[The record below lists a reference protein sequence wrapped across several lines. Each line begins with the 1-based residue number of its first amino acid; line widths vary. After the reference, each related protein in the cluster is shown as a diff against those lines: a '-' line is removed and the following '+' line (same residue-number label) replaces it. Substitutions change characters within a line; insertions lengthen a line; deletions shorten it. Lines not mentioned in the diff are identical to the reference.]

1 MDKDGLAEVERRMQE
16 AFDQL
21 DKEIDPTF
29 KYEST
34 EKNKT
39 NRYKIG
45 MLLAGSLIKD
55 DAPCLFL
62 ALRKSLLKI

>member
-39 NRYKIG
+39 NRYRIG
-45 MLLAGSLIKD
+45 MLLAGSFIK
-55 DAPCLFL
+55 
-62 ALRKSLLKI
+62 R

>member
-1 MDKDGLAEVERRMQE
+1 QE

-34 EKNKT
+34 EKE
-39 NRYKIG
+39 
-45 MLLAGSLIKD
+45 
-55 DAPCLFL
+55 
-62 ALRKSLLKI
+62 

>member
-39 NRYKIG
+39 NRYRIG
-45 MLLAGSLIKD
+45 MLLAVVSSKD